1 MCRQK
6 SGEIGLRDPYR
17 PAKPVDAG
25 AARRR
30 SSAERSGRDV
40 EAFRDFTDGEEL
52 HRLAP
57 TRTAI
62 VIQGVHIGLHHAT
75 SKVAKNTA
83 TNLFHQRSQFARTA
97 WSFMVMD

>member
-6 SGEIGLRDPYR
+6 SSEIGPRDPYR
-17 PAKPVDAG
+17 PAKPVDREQPQVDPAPNG
-25 AARRR
+25 P
-30 SSAERSGRDV
+30 GRDV